1 MRRLY
6 FVLQS
11 GASIVYLLP
20 LERPPQNPEPGI
32 HQAMPQYIVQTG
44 DYPLKIAK
52 KFGMTLSELEKM
64 NPDLAT
70 FDGKWRVIFPGQPVN
85 VKGVVTGTNK
95 PAANP
100 SGVSPSASPAPP
112 PWMQLAIM
120 ELGVHEWNP
129 GNNPRILEY
138 LASVGISGPD
148 ETSWCGAFVNWCLK
162 KSGFNGANSGMVSAW
177 HGWGRAIEP
186 AYGAIVIFKPLAA
199 GASGHIGFVHAL
211 DQKNVWTLSGNSSNQ
226 VRIAAYP
233 KAKLITNGPFRWPV

>member
-1 MRRLY
+1 M
-6 FVLQS
+6 
-11 GASIVYLLP
+11 A
-20 LERPPQNPEPGI
+20 
-32 HQAMPQYIVQTG
+32 QYIVQSG
-44 DYPLKIAK
+44 DYPIKIAK
-52 KFGMTLSELEKM
+52 KFGMTLAELQKM

-70 FDGKWRVIFPGQPVN
+70 FDGKWQVIFPGQLVN
-85 VKGVVTGTNK
+85 VKGVVPTTTVPTSNPTSTT
-95 PAANP
+95 PAIGP
-100 SGVSPSASPAPP
+100 TPP
-112 PWMQLAIM
+112 PWMQLALM

-138 LASVGISGPD
+138 LASVGISGTD

-177 HGWGRAIEP
+177 HGWGRVIAP
-186 AYGAIVIFKPLAA
+186 TYGAIVIFQPLVA